1 MPTLK
6 NNEEE
11 EAEMKKLNLQ
21 AEDFAVELEVYEVS
35 SSTVLEKMGAS
46 KGYNS
51 CSTVIEVPEIN

>member
-46 KGYNS
+46 EGYNS
-51 CSTVIEVPEIN
+51 CSVVINPEIQ